1 MGMSKK
7 AHRYTQRQ
15 HWHWALG
22 NHFRHLNFFL
32 KTVLLTFCL
41 ATLLQAKNAIA
52 ELFPSTTRYSFG
64 HHGLEDPE
72 NGSSLRVEHIE
83 ASHTIKDNSGM
94 DYSIQNVLGGPWDNS
109 WCVNGD
115 GIGEWIMVKLPEKD
129 ILGVQKGMLNLYR
142 ILLTNGLVV
151 VGGGEY
157 QTYNEN
163 NTDEEALKES
173 LKPYNKQL
181 YYANNRVKKIEVEFS
196 EGQKYF
202 LNLTDSDLHLQRF
215 TFNIKA
221 KWVKFTIREIYKGK
235 KYNDTCISKMFFE
248 TKWPVRNQ

>member
-1 MGMSKK
+1 MK
-7 AHRYTQRQ
+7 
-15 HWHWALG
+15 
-22 NHFRHLNFFL
+22 HFFKIILI
-32 KTVLLTFCL
+32 TFCL
-41 ATLLQAKNAIA
+41 ATLLQAKNAIT

-72 NGSSLRVEHIE
+72 GDTPLMIEKIE

-94 DYSIQNVLGGPWDNS
+94 DYSIRNVLAGTWDKS
-109 WCVNGD
+109 WCVNGQ
-115 GIGEWIMVKLPEKD
+115 GLGEWIKVEIPPDPLEH
-129 ILGVQKGMLNLYR
+129 QKTGEVNVYR

-151 VGGGEY
+151 VGGGDY

-163 NTDEEALKES
+163 NTYEEALKES

-196 EGQKYF
+196 GGQKYF
-202 LNLTDSDLHLQRF
+202 LNLTDGDLHLQRF